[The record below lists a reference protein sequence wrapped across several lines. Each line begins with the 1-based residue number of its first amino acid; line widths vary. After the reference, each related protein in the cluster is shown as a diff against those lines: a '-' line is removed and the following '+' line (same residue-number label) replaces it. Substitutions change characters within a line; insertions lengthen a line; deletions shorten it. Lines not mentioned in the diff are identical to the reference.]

1 MVNQKV
7 EIETIAKVLIVDA
20 QNRGLVLTLGK
31 HLKYPEKSYSPDLP
45 GGVVGADESEQAAVI
60 REVHEECGITL
71 DPQSVRLV
79 CSETTYYE
87 KENKSVTKLFYVTY
101 VDEAPSV
108 ILGWEHSDYRWVSL
122 DELHAID
129 VRPFFNEAIKYSIQ
143 NNLITSR

>member
-79 CSETTYYE
+79 CSSLIPKSGNITCERQPDGSLRSKTILAGTPCFKTT
-87 KENKSVTKLFYVTY
+87 VFGV
-101 VDEAPSV
+101 
-108 ILGWEHSDYRWVSL
+108 
-122 DELHAID
+122 
-129 VRPFFNEAIKYSIQ
+129 
-143 NNLITSR
+143 